1 MANTPQG
8 RFAPAFQPTAG
19 NTPQIDLIA
28 LHVEAVNASAMAT
41 FYARKGNHAGAARKA
56 VQALS
61 AMRRLAAF
69 DRLEVLA

>member
-8 RFAPAFQPTAG
+8 RFAPASLPATG
-19 NTPQIDLIA
+19 NTPKVDLIA

-69 DRLEVLA
+69 ERVEVVA

>member
-1 MANTPQG
+1 MANTSQG
-8 RFAPAFQPTAG
+8 RFAPASLPTPG

-61 AMRRLAAF
+61 ALRQLAVF
-69 DRLEVLA
+69 DRQAVAA